1 MTQPNTLNTKKEAAM
16 PIPTKPNPRKYTL
29 TMKVTKDVYTK
40 FTNEAERTDVP
51 VSRLVLETFEKG
63 LGVQKIG

>member
-1 MTQPNTLNTKKEAAM
+1 M
-16 PIPTKPNPRKYTL
+16 PIPTKPNPRRYTL
-29 TMKVTKDVYTK
+29 SMKVTKDVYTK